1 MPSMRPRALVV
12 EDDLT
17 TRNFLRRL
25 AEGEGF
31 HVDTAVDGEAA
42 LALIGRVEYT
52 VLLVDLV
59 LPKISGAQVLEHL
72 QGTSPKLLEKVI
84 VVTGIPVD
92 EVRGLFPTI
101 MHAMSKPI
109 LPAKLRTLL
118 RRWLPDRDEG
128 NGSGFGAA

>member
-1 MPSMRPRALVV
+1 MRPRALVV

-17 TRNFLRRL
+17 TRNFLRRI

-42 LALIGRVEYT
+42 LALIGRIEYT
-52 VLLVDLV
+52 VLLIDLV
-59 LPKISGAQVLEHL
+59 LPKISGAQVLEHI
-72 QGTSPKLLEKVI
+72 QSRTPQMLERVI

-101 MHAMSKPI
+101 LFAMSKPI
-109 LPAKLRTLL
+109 FPAKLRTLL
-118 RRWLPDRDEG
+118 RRWLPGDEG
-128 NGSGFGAA
+128 NGSGFGIA